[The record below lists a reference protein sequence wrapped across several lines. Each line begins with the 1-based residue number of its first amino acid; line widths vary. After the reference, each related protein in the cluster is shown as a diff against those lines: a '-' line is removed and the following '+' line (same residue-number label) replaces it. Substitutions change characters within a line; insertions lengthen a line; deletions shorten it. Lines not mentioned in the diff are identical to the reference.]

1 MKKEKTV
8 KRTKMITGR
17 EPDLIE
23 FRTFYE
29 ESVKLCEM
37 AQRLFPDPAVE
48 VIQRHANIIKQVSLA
63 LHTKTLIY
71 DYRRSEHHDRAPG
84 Q

>member
-1 MKKEKTV
+1 MKKEK
-8 KRTKMITGR
+8 RLDRIKMLSGR

-29 ESVKLCEM
+29 ESVKLCEL

-63 LHTKTLIY
+63 LHTKTLIH
-71 DYRRSEHHDRAPG
+71 DYRRSEHSSRTSDK
-84 Q
+84 